1 MSNTVIV
8 TYSGS
13 TPGANSNVYPLF
25 STVTAFQGARFPQC
39 CGLKRFMVD
48 LKHSHDGTF
57 RLSKSVNRGTSWTIV
72 NEQAATG
79 GGTDSNTYD
88 ANIEPY
94 DDFKVDWV
102 NGGSAQST
110 WFPSLSFSDER
121 GPSA

>member
-1 MSNTVIV
+1 MSEPVTVI

-13 TPGANSNVYPLF
+13 TPGTDSNVYNLF
-25 STVTAFQGARFPQC
+25 SSVVALPGERMAQGA
-39 CGLKRFMVD
+39 GVKRIIID

-57 RLSKSVNRGTSWTIV
+57 RLSKSTDRGTNWTIV

-102 NGGSAQST
+102 NGGTAQNP
-110 WFPSLSFSDER
+110 WVPSIALSNER
-121 GPSA
+121 GPA